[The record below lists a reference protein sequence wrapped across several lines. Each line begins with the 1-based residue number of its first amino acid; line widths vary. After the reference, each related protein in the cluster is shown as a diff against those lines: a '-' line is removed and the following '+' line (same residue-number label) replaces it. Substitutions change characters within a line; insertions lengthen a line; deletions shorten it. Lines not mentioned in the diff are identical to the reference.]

1 MEGKILVLDIQQVS
15 KFVMNNLMY
24 ITAGLGVLVIIMYGI
39 IINLW
44 MNLSYLKKRYRKM
57 MTGVDGA
64 NLERLLIGHIDEV
77 KQVVEENRRIDAENQ
92 RISALL
98 QKALTRVGVVRFRAF
113 DDMGSD
119 LSYAVALLDAENNG
133 VILSSIFGR
142 EDSRSY
148 VKPIQAGQSSYTL
161 TEEEQQALHQAMGQ
175 NA

>member
-1 MEGKILVLDIQQVS
+1 LDIQQVS

>member
-133 VILSSIFGR
+133 VILSSLFGR